1 MLPLDYFLFMAEAE
15 GCDDLVDT
23 HPAKINAAVR
33 ELIDLARKNINVNNY
48 ITPVLEKHGLSEDTL
63 TPYEKNYIMNQIDK
77 YFYIL

>member
-33 ELIDLARKNINVNNY
+33 EFIDLARKNVNVNNY
-48 ITPVLEKHGLSEDTL
+48 ITLVLEKHGLSEDTL
-63 TPYEKNYIMNQIDK
+63 TPYEKNYIVDQVNK
-77 YFYIL
+77 YIGNK